1 MAPPGS
7 SRPGSEPAIAP
18 RIRTDH
24 QCRNRSPSGIVR
36 CVIRAARNRDLVT
49 QRISGCRRLPGHTV
63 YRISPGRRSS
73 GHKESER
80 WPWRPRCGF
89 QPRER
94 ALRGWEKT
102 RGLLQG
108 RPRAC
113 GIGSAR
119 GRAGRIRAPSRRG
132 ATRSDAGRA
141 EPVRTRRLGGLGGW
155 GEDPPWP
162 WASRGACMGGGG
174 LGGRTGAPGGS
185 TAGACKRG
193 LGRQVRGS
201 RRRCG
206 PENRAVPPA
215 PDARLLARRPPGRSG
230 PGVRGLS
237 SPRGCVPWDHS
248 SPTTARPDWTR
259 RRPRPLRCPRPPLLR
274 PQLPPSG
281 NAFPAPSRGIW
292 PGSLVVGLER

>member
-1 MAPPGS
+1 MALAATLRLPATRAGPAGVGEDERAFAGAPPRVRHRVG
-7 SRPGSEPAIAP
+7 SRPRWSNP
-18 RIRTDH
+18 RPLATR
-24 QCRNRSPSGIVR
+24 
-36 CVIRAARNRDLVT
+36 RDPL
-49 QRISGCRRLPGHTV
+49 GCR
-63 YRISPGRRSS
+63 PGRT
-73 GHKESER
+73 
-80 WPWRPRCGF
+80 
-89 QPRER
+89 REDP
-94 ALRGWEKT
+94 AT
-102 RGLLQG
+102 RGAGG
-108 RPRAC
+108 R
-113 GIGSAR
+113 
-119 GRAGRIRAPSRRG
+119 
-132 ATRSDAGRA
+132 
-141 EPVRTRRLGGLGGW
+141 

-215 PDARLLARRPPGRSG
+215 PDARLLAHVG
-230 PGVRGLS
+230 PRGGADRACAACPL